1 MNILVT
7 GTTGIA
13 AATAELG
20 RGAGHQVFL
29 AGLPT
34 YDFTKPASAESAL
47 QDAIAE
53 CGSIDGLFNVAG
65 ASGRR
70 FGDGP
75 AHECSDDGW
84 RFTLDTNLTTAFNV
98 SRAVLQYWIAN
109 KRQGAIVNIAS
120 VLADYPESTHFA
132 THAYATAKGG
142 LISLTKS
149 MASYYANF
157 NIRVNAIAPGLVRTP
172 MSARAQS
179 DSRILKFI
187 QSKQPLAHDLLS
199 AEDIARSAL
208 FLLSPESRYITGEVL
223 TIDAGWRFS

>member
-20 RGAGHQVFL
+20 RGLGHQVFL

-34 YDFTKPASAESAL
+34 YDFTSPASAESAM

-53 CGSIDGLFNVAG
+53 YGAIDGLFNVAG

-75 AHECSDDGW
+75 VHECSDDGW
-84 RFTLDTNLTTAFNV
+84 RFTLDTNLTTAFHV

-109 KRQGAIVNIAS
+109 KRAGAIVNIAS
-120 VLADYPESTHFA
+120 VLVDHPESTHFA
-132 THAYATAKGG
+132 THAYAAAKGG
-142 LISLTKS
+142 LIALTKS
-149 MASYYANF
+149 MASYYATY

-199 AEDIARSAL
+199 AEDVARSAL
-208 FLLSPESRYITGEVL
+208 FLMSPESRYITGEVL